1 MHAEFVEQVLAL
13 DQHVDQMRHRRALIA
28 TDISHTRLQDRL
40 GDGEDALAPK
50 HLAFAQTERAHFLR
64 ERALGIG
71 ALGEGSLAATQA
83 ASVARAR
90 RARAAP
96 WIALGAG
103 ALAAGGTALWWDGA
117 RISDDL
123 HAVQEALGGLDPEL
137 RAFFYLPLLRR
148 ADKRRVLDMTFEGK
162 VSRPVLGLFHVL
174 VQKRRE
180 LLLDDIVE
188 EFDHYRDDYE
198 GRVRATVIT
207 ARKLDADLAT
217 ALRDVLEQR
226 TRKTVVL
233 NQLIDPEAIG
243 GIRVNLG
250 DFVLDGTI
258 RRALSDMRRSL
269 VAPYERG

>member
-1 MHAEFVEQVLAL
+1 VSGYQAAARVYAKALFDLAL
-13 DQHVDQMRHRRALIA
+13 QSQ
-28 TDISHTRLQDRL
+28 
-40 GDGEDALAPK
+40 
-50 HLAFAQTERAHFLR
+50 
-64 ERALGIG
+64 ALG
-71 ALGEGSLAATQA
+71 S
-83 ASVARAR
+83 
-90 RARAAP
+90 
-96 WIALGAG
+96 
-103 ALAAGGTALWWDGA
+103 
-117 RISDDL
+117 ISDDL

-137 RAFFYLPLLRR
+137 RAFFSLPLLRR
-148 ADKRRVLDMTFEGK
+148 ADKRRVLDMTFEGN

-188 EFDHYRDDYE
+188 EFDHYRDDHE

-217 ALRDVLEQR
+217 ALREVLEQR

-269 VAPYERG
+269 VAQNERG